1 MILSITFHL
10 AFVVTTTAHQV
21 DEALA
26 AEEVIEVVT
35 EADSDVVVTEVA
47 TEVATEAM
55 DDEVAIEVV
64 IEVTEVVAVTAT
76 SVDEARTRMAMR
88 HGKKERGRREL
99 CV

>member
-26 AEEVIEVVT
+26 AEEVIEVVI
-35 EADSDVVVTEVA
+35 AVVTEVDSDVEA
-47 TEVATEAM
+47 TEVATEAL